1 MNFAHFEQIL
11 SSAVWYNLHFSW
23 RVYKVVDLWSRENN
37 EWKKNLNGQYE
48 LCFPLLSAS
57 VAKVLQ
63 FTHLN
68 TNLKDE
74 VSLKPGNL
82 YFSHLIDL

>member
-11 SSAVWYNLHFSW
+11 SFAVWSNFHFSW
-23 RVYKVVDLWSRENN
+23 QIYKAVDLLSRENN
-37 EWKKNLNGQYE
+37 EWKNNLNDQYE

-57 VAKVLQ
+57 VVKVLQ

-68 TNLKDE
+68 TNLKNE
-74 VSLKPGNL
+74 LFLKPGNL
-82 YFSHLIDL
+82 YFWDIINL